1 MDNPIW
7 KPYQISIG
15 LEASQSVLFRVRL
28 RQNPGGQILFTGR
41 AYAKTPDAGEVKVV
55 LNDIFAN
62 YVSMPFPQIVAG
74 VHQFSKGGTM
84 GFFVEAQENGQNWSA
99 VESVFFSADWS
110 YDDAKAWVDGKPL
123 TTVAGRQVS
132 VNQYLFITVV
142 ECFGVKIHGT
152 RKDGSTYVVSS
163 TIFTTESTGTA
174 AFRLSDFASE
184 GDVLQV
190 YCVVDGS
197 NFDGSDFNMDFSND
211 FGGEVDGEVAT
222 DLVFEVG
229 GCYRY
234 TLHWVNERGGWMQTP
249 LAAVKWG
256 QDIER
261 TLLDGE
267 ASVEV
272 IRNGITKRAT
282 ICSPLMS
289 DEESAA
295 FADVVSSTNVVL
307 YDSEK
312 DTWIPVVVTDT
323 TMEIQKYR
331 TNGAKMSK
339 YTLAVQVAEKF
350 ERK

>member
-28 RQNPGGQILFTGR
+28 GQNPGGQILFTGR

-55 LNDIFAN
+55 LNDVFAN
-62 YVSMPFPQIVAG
+62 YVSMPFPQLVAG
-74 VHQFSKGGTM
+74 VHQFSKGGTR
-84 GFFVEAQENGQNWSA
+84 GFFVEAKENGQNWTA
-99 VESVFFSADWS
+99 VGSIFFSADWS
-110 YDDAKAWVDGKPL
+110 YDDAKAWVDEKPL
-123 TTVAGRQVS
+123 TAVASRQVS
-132 VNQYLFITVV
+132 ANQYLFITVV

-190 YCVVDGS
+190 YCVVDT
-197 NFDGSDFNMDFSND
+197 
-211 FGGEVDGEVAT
+211 GEVAT

-234 TLHWVNERGGWMQTP
+234 SLYWVNDRGGWMQTP
-249 LAAVKWG
+249 LAAVRWG
-256 QDIER
+256 RDIER

-323 TMEIQKYR
+323 TMEIQQYR

>member
-15 LEASQSVLFRVRL
+15 LEASQSVLFRVCLGRD
-28 RQNPGGQILFTGR
+28 PGGQVLFTGR

-55 LNDIFAN
+55 LNDVFAN

-74 VHQFSKGGTM
+74 VHQFSKGGTR
-84 GFFVEAQENGQNWSA
+84 GFFVEAKENGQNWSA

-110 YDDAKAWVDGKPL
+110 YDSAKEWVEGKPL
-123 TTVAGRQVS
+123 TAVAGRQVS
-132 VNQYLFITVV
+132 ANQYLFITVV

-152 RKDGSTYVVSS
+152 RKDGSTYVVTS
-163 TIFTTESTGTA
+163 TTFTTESTGTA

-190 YCVVDGS
+190 YCVIDT
-197 NFDGSDFNMDFSND
+197 
-211 FGGEVDGEVAT
+211 GEVAT

-234 TLHWVNERGGWMQTP
+234 ILHWVNERGGWMQTP

-256 QDIER
+256 RDIER

-282 ICSPLMS
+282 LCSPLMS

-295 FADVVSSTNVVL
+295 FVDVVSSTNVVL

-312 DTWIPVVVTDT
+312 ETWIPVVVTDT
-323 TMEIQKYR
+323 AMEIQQYR
-331 TNGAKMSK
+331 TNGAKLCK
-339 YTLAVQVAEKF
+339 YTLAVQVSEKF

>member
-7 KPYQISIG
+7 KPYEISIG
-15 LEASQSVLFRVRL
+15 LEASQSVLFRVCLGRG
-28 RQNPGGQILFTGR
+28 PGGQVLFTGR

-55 LNDIFAN
+55 LNDVFAN
-62 YVSMPFPQIVAG
+62 YVSMPFPQIVVG
-74 VHQFSKGGTM
+74 MHQFSKGGTTD
-84 GFFVEAQENGQNWSA
+84 FFVEAKKNGQNWSA
-99 VESVFFSADWS
+99 VKSVSFNPDWS

-123 TTVAGRQVS
+123 TAVAGRQVS
-132 VNQYLFITVV
+132 ANQYLFITVV
-142 ECFGVKIHGT
+142 ECFGVKIHGK

-163 TIFTTESTGTA
+163 TLSTTKSTGTA
-174 AFRLSDFASE
+174 AFSLSEFASE

-190 YCVVDGS
+190 YCVAG
-197 NFDGSDFNMDFSND
+197 GSDFNMDFSDD
-211 FGGEVDGEVAT
+211 FGGAVAT

-234 TLHWVNERGGWMQTP
+234 TLYWVNERGGWMQTP

-256 QDIER
+256 RDIER

-312 DTWIPVVVTDT
+312 ETWIPVVVTDT
-323 TMEIQKYR
+323 TMEIQRYR

>member
-15 LEASQSVLFRVRL
+15 LEASQSVLFRVCLGRD
-28 RQNPGGQILFTGR
+28 PGGQVLFTGR

-55 LNDIFAN
+55 LNDVFAN
-62 YVSMPFPQIVAG
+62 YVSVPFPQIVAG
-74 VHQFSKGGTM
+74 VHQFSKGGTR
-84 GFFVEAQENGQNWSA
+84 GFFVEAKENGQNWAA
-99 VESVFFSADWS
+99 VESVFFNPDWS

-123 TTVAGRQVS
+123 TAVAGRQVS
-132 VNQYLFITVV
+132 ANQYLFISVV

-163 TIFTTESTGTA
+163 TLFTTESTGTA

-190 YCVVDGS
+190 YCFIDA
-197 NFDGSDFNMDFSND
+197 
-211 FGGEVDGEVAT
+211 GEVAT

-249 LAAVKWG
+249 LAAVRWG
-256 QDIER
+256 RDIER

-282 ICSPLMS
+282 LCSPLMS

-312 DTWIPVVVTDT
+312 EIWIPVVVTDT
-323 TMEIQKYR
+323 TMEIQQYR

-339 YTLAVQVAEKF
+339 YTLAVQEAEKF

>member
-15 LEASQSVLFRVRL
+15 LEASQSVLFRVCLGRD
-28 RQNPGGQILFTGR
+28 PGGQVLFTGR

-55 LNDIFAN
+55 LNDVFAN

-74 VHQFSKGGTM
+74 VHQFSKGGTR
-84 GFFVEAQENGQNWSA
+84 GFFVEAKENGQNWAA
-99 VESVFFSADWS
+99 VESVFFNPDWS

-123 TTVAGRQVS
+123 TAVAGRQVS
-132 VNQYLFITVV
+132 ANQYLFITVV

-152 RKDGSTYVVSS
+152 RKDGSTYVASS
-163 TIFTTESTGTA
+163 TLFTTESTGTA

-190 YCVVDGS
+190 YCAVDT
-197 NFDGSDFNMDFSND
+197 
-211 FGGEVDGEVAT
+211 GEVAT

-234 TLHWVNERGGWMQTP
+234 ILHWVNERGGWMQAP

-256 QDIER
+256 RDIER

-267 ASVEV
+267 AAVEV

-282 ICSPLMS
+282 LCSPLMS

-312 DTWIPVVVTDT
+312 ETWIPVVVTDT
-323 TMEIQKYR
+323 TMEIQQYR

>member
-28 RQNPGGQILFTGR
+28 GRDPGGQVLFTGR
-41 AYAKTPDAGEVKVV
+41 AYAKTPDAGEAKVV
-55 LNDIFAN
+55 LNDVFAN

-74 VHQFSKGGTM
+74 VHQFSTGGTR
-84 GFFVEAQENGQNWSA
+84 GFFVEAKENGQNWAA
-99 VESVFFSADWS
+99 VESVFFAADWS

-123 TTVAGRQVS
+123 TAVAGRQVS
-132 VNQYLFITVV
+132 ANQYLFITVV

-174 AFRLSDFASE
+174 AFRLSDFASD

-190 YCVVDGS
+190 YCVVDT
-197 NFDGSDFNMDFSND
+197 
-211 FGGEVDGEVAT
+211 GEVAT

-256 QDIER
+256 CDIER

-307 YDSEK
+307 YDSERE
-312 DTWIPVVVTDT
+312 TWIPVVVTDT
-323 TMEIQKYR
+323 TMEIQRYR

>member
-7 KPYQISIG
+7 KPYEISIG

-28 RQNPGGQILFTGR
+28 GQNPGGQILFTGR

-62 YVSMPFPQIVAG
+62 YVSMPFPQIVVGA
-74 VHQFSKGGTM
+74 HCFSKGGTSR
-84 GFFVEAQENGQNWSA
+84 FFVEKKNGQNWSA
-99 VESVFFSADWS
+99 VKSVSFNPDWS

-123 TTVAGRQVS
+123 TAVAGRQVS
-132 VNQYLFITVV
+132 ANQYLFITVV

-163 TIFTTESTGTA
+163 TLFTTGGTGTA

-190 YCVVDGS
+190 YCVAG
-197 NFDGSDFNMDFSND
+197 GSDFNMDFSDD
-211 FGGEVDGEVAT
+211 FGGAVAT

-256 QDIER
+256 RDIER

-307 YDSEK
+307 YDSDK

>member
-7 KPYQISIG
+7 KPYEISIG

-28 RQNPGGQILFTGR
+28 GQNSGGQILFTGR

-62 YVSMPFPQIVAG
+62 YVSMPFPQIVVGA
-74 VHQFSKGGTM
+74 HWFSKGGTS
-84 GFFVEAQENGQNWSA
+84 GFFVEKKNGQNWSA
-99 VESVFFSADWS
+99 VGSVFFSADWS

-123 TTVAGRQVS
+123 TAVAGRQVS
-132 VNQYLFITVV
+132 ANQYLFITVV

-163 TIFTTESTGTA
+163 RLFTTESTGTA

-190 YCVVDGS
+190 YCVLDT
-197 NFDGSDFNMDFSND
+197 
-211 FGGEVDGEVAT
+211 GEVAT

-256 QDIER
+256 RDIER

-307 YDSEK
+307 YDSDK

-323 TMEIQKYR
+323 TMEIQQYR

>member
-7 KPYQISIG
+7 KPYEISIG
-15 LEASQSVLFRVRL
+15 LEASQSVLFRVCLGR
-28 RQNPGGQILFTGR
+28 NPGGQILFTGR
-41 AYAKTPDAGEVKVV
+41 AYAKTPDTGEVKVV

-74 VHQFSKGGTM
+74 VHQFSKGGTR

-99 VESVFFSADWS
+99 VGSVFFSADWS

-123 TTVAGRQVS
+123 TSVAGRQVS
-132 VNQYLFITVV
+132 ASQYLFITVV
-142 ECFGVKIHGT
+142 ECFGIKIHGT

-190 YCVVDGS
+190 YCVVDT
-197 NFDGSDFNMDFSND
+197 
-211 FGGEVDGEVAT
+211 GEVAT

-234 TLHWVNERGGWMQTP
+234 SLYWVNDRGGWMQTP
-249 LAAVKWG
+249 LAAVRWG
-256 QDIER
+256 RDIER

-267 ASVEV
+267 TSVEV

-282 ICSPLMS
+282 ICSPLML

-307 YDSEK
+307 YDSDKE
-312 DTWIPVVVTDT
+312 TWIPVVVTDT
-323 TMEIQKYR
+323 TMEIQQYR

>member
-7 KPYQISIG
+7 KPYEISIG
-15 LEASQSVLFRVRL
+15 LEASQSVLFRVCLGR
-28 RQNPGGQILFTGR
+28 NPGGQVLFTGR
-41 AYAKTPDAGEVKVV
+41 AYAKTPNAGEVKVV
-55 LNDIFAN
+55 LNDVFAN

-74 VHQFSKGGTM
+74 VHQFSKGGTS
-84 GFFVEAQENGQNWSA
+84 GFFVEAKENGQNWSA

-110 YDDAKAWVDGKPL
+110 YDDAKAWVDEKPL
-123 TTVAGRQVS
+123 TGVAGRQVS
-132 VNQYLFITVV
+132 VSQYLFITVV

-184 GDVLQV
+184 GDVLKV
-190 YCVVDGS
+190 YCVVDT
-197 NFDGSDFNMDFSND
+197 
-211 FGGEVDGEVAT
+211 GEVAT

-234 TLHWVNERGGWMQTP
+234 SLYWVNERGGWMQTP

-256 QDIER
+256 RDIER

-307 YDSEK
+307 YDSDR

-323 TMEIQKYR
+323 TMEVQRYK
-331 TNGAKMSK
+331 TNGAKLCK

>member
-15 LEASQSVLFRVRL
+15 LEASQSVLFRVGLGRG
-28 RQNPGGQILFTGR
+28 PGGQILFTGR

-74 VHQFSKGGTM
+74 VHQFSKGGTTD
-84 GFFVEAQENGQNWSA
+84 FFVEAKENGQNWSA
-99 VESVFFSADWS
+99 VKSVSFNPDWS

-123 TTVAGRQVS
+123 TAVAGRQVS
-132 VNQYLFITVV
+132 ANQYLFITVV

-152 RKDGSTYVVSS
+152 RKDGSTYVISS
-163 TIFTTESTGTA
+163 TLFTTESTGTA

-190 YCVVDGS
+190 YCAAG
-197 NFDGSDFNMDFSND
+197 GSDFNMDFSND
-211 FGGEVDGEVAT
+211 FGGAVAT

-256 QDIER
+256 RDIER

-295 FADVVSSTNVVL
+295 FSDVVSSTNVVL
-307 YDSEK
+307 YDSERE
-312 DTWIPVVVTDT
+312 TWIPVVVTDT
-323 TMEIQKYR
+323 TMEIQQYR

>member
-15 LEASQSVLFRVRL
+15 LEASQSVLFRVCLGRD
-28 RQNPGGQILFTGR
+28 PGGQVLFTGR

-55 LNDIFAN
+55 LNDVFAN

-74 VHQFSKGGTM
+74 VHQFSKGGTR
-84 GFFVEAQENGQNWSA
+84 GFFVEAKENGQNWTA
-99 VESVFFSADWS
+99 VGSVFFAANWS

-123 TTVAGRQVS
+123 TAVAGRQVS
-132 VNQYLFITVV
+132 ANQYLFISVV

-163 TIFTTESTGTA
+163 TLFTTESTGTA

-184 GDVLQV
+184 GDILQV
-190 YCVVDGS
+190 YCVVDT
-197 NFDGSDFNMDFSND
+197 
-211 FGGEVDGEVAT
+211 GEVAT

-249 LAAVKWG
+249 LAAVRWG
-256 QDIER
+256 RDIER

-282 ICSPLMS
+282 LCSPLMS

-323 TMEIQKYR
+323 TMEIQQYR

>member
-15 LEASQSVLFRVRL
+15 LEASQSVLFRVCLGRD
-28 RQNPGGQILFTGR
+28 PGGQVLFTGR
-41 AYAKTPDAGEVKVV
+41 AYAKTPDAGDVKVV
-55 LNDIFAN
+55 LNDVFAN

-74 VHQFSKGGTM
+74 VHQFSKGGTR
-84 GFFVEAQENGQNWSA
+84 GFFVEAKENGQNWSA
-99 VESVFFSADWS
+99 VESVFFAADWS

-123 TTVAGRQVS
+123 TAVAGRQVS
-132 VNQYLFITVV
+132 ANQYLFISVV
-142 ECFGVKIHGT
+142 ECFGVKILGT

-163 TIFTTESTGTA
+163 TLFTTESTGTA

-190 YCVVDGS
+190 YCVVDT
-197 NFDGSDFNMDFSND
+197 
-211 FGGEVDGEVAT
+211 GEVAT

-234 TLHWVNERGGWMQTP
+234 SLHWVNERGGWMQTP

-256 QDIER
+256 RDIER

-282 ICSPLMS
+282 LCSPLMS

-307 YDSEK
+307 YDSAKE
-312 DTWIPVVVTDT
+312 TWIPVVVTDT
-323 TMEIQKYR
+323 TMEIQQYK

>member
-15 LEASQSVLFRVRL
+15 LEASQSVLFRVCLGRD
-28 RQNPGGQILFTGR
+28 PGGQVLFTGR

-55 LNDIFAN
+55 LNDVFAN

-74 VHQFSKGGTM
+74 VHQFSKGGTR
-84 GFFVEAQENGQNWSA
+84 GFFVEAKENGQNWSA

-110 YDDAKAWVDGKPL
+110 YDSAKAWVDGKPL
-123 TTVAGRQVS
+123 TAVAGRQVS
-132 VNQYLFITVV
+132 ANQYLFITVV

-152 RKDGSTYVVSS
+152 RRDGTTYVVTS
-163 TIFTTESTGTA
+163 TTFTTESSGTA

-190 YCVVDGS
+190 YCVIDT
-197 NFDGSDFNMDFSND
+197 
-211 FGGEVDGEVAT
+211 GEVAT

-234 TLHWVNERGGWMQTP
+234 ILHWVNERGGWMQTP

-256 QDIER
+256 CEIER

-282 ICSPLMS
+282 LCSPLMS

-307 YDSEK
+307 YDSERE
-312 DTWIPVVVTDT
+312 TWIPVVVTDT
-323 TMEIQKYR
+323 TMEIQQYR

>member
-7 KPYQISIG
+7 KPYEISIG

-28 RQNPGGQILFTGR
+28 GQNPGGQILFTGR

-62 YVSMPFPQIVAG
+62 YVSMPFPQIVVG
-74 VHQFSKGGTM
+74 MHQFSKGGTS
-84 GFFVEAQENGQNWSA
+84 GFFVEKKNGQNWSA
-99 VESVFFSADWS
+99 VGSVFFSADWS

-123 TTVAGRQVS
+123 TAVAGRQVS
-132 VNQYLFITVV
+132 ANQYLFITVV

-163 TIFTTESTGTA
+163 RLFTPASTGTA

-190 YCVVDGS
+190 YCVLDT
-197 NFDGSDFNMDFSND
+197 
-211 FGGEVDGEVAT
+211 GEVAT

-256 QDIER
+256 RDIER

-307 YDSEK
+307 YDSDK

-323 TMEIQKYR
+323 TMEIQQYR

>member
-7 KPYQISIG
+7 KPYEISIG
-15 LEASQSVLFRVRL
+15 LEASQSVLFRVCLGR
-28 RQNPGGQILFTGR
+28 NPGGQILFTGR

-74 VHQFSKGGTM
+74 VHQFSKGGTR
-84 GFFVEAQENGQNWSA
+84 GFFIEAKENGQNWSA

-123 TTVAGRQVS
+123 TAVASRQVS
-132 VNQYLFITVV
+132 ANQYLFITVV

-190 YCVVDGS
+190 YCVVDT
-197 NFDGSDFNMDFSND
+197 
-211 FGGEVDGEVAT
+211 GEVAT

-234 TLHWVNERGGWMQTP
+234 TLHWVDERGGWMQTP

-256 QDIER
+256 RDIER
-261 TLLDGE
+261 TLMDGE

-272 IRNGITKRAT
+272 IRNGITKRAS

-323 TMEIQKYR
+323 TMEIQQYR

>member
-15 LEASQSVLFRVRL
+15 LEESQSVLFRVCLGRD
-28 RQNPGGQILFTGR
+28 PGGQVLFTGR
-41 AYAKTPDAGEVKVV
+41 AYAKSPDAGEVKVV
-55 LNDIFAN
+55 LNDVFAN
-62 YVSMPFPQIVAG
+62 YVSMPFPEIVAG
-74 VHQFSKGGTM
+74 VHQFSKGGTR
-84 GFFVEAQENGQNWSA
+84 GFFVEAKENGQNWSA
-99 VESVFFSADWS
+99 VESVFFNPDWS

-123 TTVAGRQVS
+123 TAVAGRQVS
-132 VNQYLFITVV
+132 ANQYLFITVV

-152 RKDGSTYVVSS
+152 RKDGSTYAVSS
-163 TIFTTESTGTA
+163 TLFTTESTGTA
-174 AFRLSDFASE
+174 VFRLSDFASE
-184 GDVLQV
+184 GDVLRV
-190 YCVVDGS
+190 YCVIDT
-197 NFDGSDFNMDFSND
+197 
-211 FGGEVDGEVAT
+211 GEVAT

-256 QDIER
+256 RDIER

-289 DEESAA
+289 DEESAT

-312 DTWIPVVVTDT
+312 DTWTPVVVTDT
-323 TMEIQKYR
+323 TMEIQQYR

>member
-1 MDNPIW
+1 MENPIW

-15 LEASQSVLFRVRL
+15 LEASQSVLFKVCLGRD
-28 RQNPGGQILFTGR
+28 PGGQVLFTGR

-74 VHQFSKGGTM
+74 VHQFSKGGTR
-84 GFFVEAQENGQNWSA
+84 GFFVEAKENGQNWSA
-99 VESVFFSADWS
+99 VGSVFFSADWS

-123 TTVAGRQVS
+123 TAVAGRQVS
-132 VNQYLFITVV
+132 ANQYLFITVV

-163 TIFTTESTGTA
+163 TLFTTESTGTA

-190 YCVVDGS
+190 YCVVDT
-197 NFDGSDFNMDFSND
+197 
-211 FGGEVDGEVAT
+211 GEVAT

-249 LAAVKWG
+249 LAAVRWG
-256 QDIER
+256 RDIER

-282 ICSPLMS
+282 LCSPLMS

-312 DTWIPVVVTDT
+312 ETWVPVVVTDT
-323 TMEIQKYR
+323 TMEIQQYR

>member
-28 RQNPGGQILFTGR
+28 GQNPGGQILFTGR

-74 VHQFSKGGTM
+74 VHQFSKGGTR
-84 GFFVEAQENGQNWSA
+84 GFFVEAKENGQNWSA

-123 TTVAGRQVS
+123 TSVAGRQVS
-132 VNQYLFITVV
+132 ANQYLFITVV

-163 TIFTTESTGTA
+163 TLFTTESTGTA

-190 YCVVDGS
+190 YCVVDT
-197 NFDGSDFNMDFSND
+197 
-211 FGGEVDGEVAT
+211 GEVAT

-256 QDIER
+256 RDIER

-323 TMEIQKYR
+323 TMEIQQYR

>member
-7 KPYQISIG
+7 KSYQISIG

-28 RQNPGGQILFTGR
+28 GPGPGGQVLFTGR

-74 VHQFSKGGTM
+74 VHQFSEGGTR
-84 GFFVEAQENGQNWSA
+84 GFFVEAKENGQNWST

-110 YDDAKAWVDGKPL
+110 YDDAKAWVEEKPL
-123 TTVAGRQVS
+123 TSVAGKQVS
-132 VNQYLFITVV
+132 ASQYLFITVV

-190 YCVVDGS
+190 YCVVDI
-197 NFDGSDFNMDFSND
+197 
-211 FGGEVDGEVAT
+211 GEVAT

-234 TLHWVNERGGWMQTP
+234 TLHWVNERGGWMQIP

-256 QDIER
+256 YDIER
-261 TLLDGE
+261 TMLDGE

-307 YDSEK
+307 YDSER

-323 TMEIQKYR
+323 TMEIQRYK

>member
-15 LEASQSVLFRVRL
+15 LEASQSVLFRVCLGR
-28 RQNPGGQILFTGR
+28 NPGGQVLFTGR
-41 AYAKTPDAGEVKVV
+41 AYAKTPNAGEVKVV

-74 VHQFSKGGTM
+74 VHQFSKGGTR
-84 GFFVEAQENGQNWSA
+84 GFFVEAQENGQNWAA
-99 VESVFFSADWS
+99 VASVFFSADWS
-110 YDDAKAWVDGKPL
+110 YDDTKAWVDGKPL
-123 TTVAGRQVS
+123 TSVAGRQVS
-132 VNQYLFITVV
+132 ANQYLFITVV

-190 YCVVDGS
+190 YCVVDT
-197 NFDGSDFNMDFSND
+197 
-211 FGGEVDGEVAT
+211 GEVAT

-256 QDIER
+256 RDIER

>member
-28 RQNPGGQILFTGR
+28 GRDPGGQVLFTGR

-55 LNDIFAN
+55 LNDVFAN

-74 VHQFSKGGTM
+74 VHQFSKGGTS
-84 GFFVEAQENGQNWSA
+84 GFFVEAKENGQNWSA

-123 TTVAGRQVS
+123 TAVAGRQVS
-132 VNQYLFITVV
+132 ANQYLFITVV

-163 TIFTTESTGTA
+163 TLFTTEDTGTA

-190 YCVVDGS
+190 YCVVDT
-197 NFDGSDFNMDFSND
+197 
-211 FGGEVDGEVAT
+211 GEVAT

-234 TLHWVNERGGWMQTP
+234 TLYWVNERGGWMQTP

-256 QDIER
+256 RDIER

-312 DTWIPVVVTDT
+312 ETWIPVVVTDT

>member
-1 MDNPIW
+1 MIIKNKKNMDNPIW

-15 LEASQSVLFRVRL
+15 LEASQSVLFRVCLGRD
-28 RQNPGGQILFTGR
+28 PGGQVLFTGR

-55 LNDIFAN
+55 LNDVFAN

-74 VHQFSKGGTM
+74 VHQFSKGGTR
-84 GFFVEAQENGQNWSA
+84 GFFVEAKENGQNWSA

-110 YDDAKAWVDGKPL
+110 YDSAKAWVDGKPL
-123 TTVAGRQVS
+123 TEVAGRQVS
-132 VNQYLFITVV
+132 ANQYLFITVV

-163 TIFTTESTGTA
+163 TLFTTESTGTA

-190 YCVVDGS
+190 YCVIDT
-197 NFDGSDFNMDFSND
+197 
-211 FGGEVDGEVAT
+211 GEVAT

-234 TLHWVNERGGWMQTP
+234 ILHWVNERGGWMQTP

-256 QDIER
+256 RDIER

-282 ICSPLMS
+282 LCSPLMS
-289 DEESAA
+289 DKESAA
-295 FADVVSSTNVVL
+295 FADVVGSTNVVI

-312 DTWIPVVVTDT
+312 ETWIPVVVTDT
-323 TMEIQKYR
+323 TMEIQQYR

-339 YTLAVQVAEKF
+339 YTLAVQVSEKF

>member
-7 KPYQISIG
+7 KPYEISIG

-28 RQNPGGQILFTGR
+28 GQNPGGQILFTGR

-62 YVSMPFPQIVAG
+62 YVSMPFPQIVVG
-74 VHQFSKGGTM
+74 MHQFSKGGTS
-84 GFFVEAQENGQNWSA
+84 GFFVEKKNGQNWSA
-99 VESVFFSADWS
+99 VGSVFFSADWS

-123 TTVAGRQVS
+123 TAVAGRQVS
-132 VNQYLFITVV
+132 ANQYLFITVV

-163 TIFTTESTGTA
+163 RLFTTESTGTA

-190 YCVVDGS
+190 YCVLDT
-197 NFDGSDFNMDFSND
+197 
-211 FGGEVDGEVAT
+211 GEVAT

-256 QDIER
+256 RDIER

-307 YDSEK
+307 YDSDK

-323 TMEIQKYR
+323 TMEIQQYR

>member
-28 RQNPGGQILFTGR
+28 GRDPGGQILFTGR

-74 VHQFSKGGTM
+74 AHQFSKGGTR
-84 GFFVEAQENGQNWSA
+84 GFFVEAKENGQNWTA

-123 TTVAGRQVS
+123 TAVAGRQVS
-132 VNQYLFITVV
+132 ANQYLFITVV

-190 YCVVDGS
+190 YCVVDT
-197 NFDGSDFNMDFSND
+197 
-211 FGGEVDGEVAT
+211 GEVAT

-234 TLHWVNERGGWMQTP
+234 SLHWVNERGGWMQTP

-256 QDIER
+256 RDIER
-261 TLLDGE
+261 TLMDGA

-312 DTWIPVVVTDT
+312 ETWIPVVVTDT
-323 TMEIQKYR
+323 TMEIQRYR

>member
-15 LEASQSVLFRVRL
+15 LEASQSVLFRVCLGRD
-28 RQNPGGQILFTGR
+28 PGGQVLFTGR

-55 LNDIFAN
+55 LNDVFAN

-74 VHQFSKGGTM
+74 VHQFSKGGTR
-84 GFFVEAQENGQNWSA
+84 GFFVEAKENGQNWSA

-123 TTVAGRQVS
+123 TAEAGRQVS
-132 VNQYLFITVV
+132 ANQYLFITVV

-152 RKDGSTYVVSS
+152 RRDGSTYVVSS
-163 TIFTTESTGTA
+163 TLFTTESTGTA

-190 YCVVDGS
+190 YCVIDT
-197 NFDGSDFNMDFSND
+197 
-211 FGGEVDGEVAT
+211 GEVAT

-234 TLHWVNERGGWMQTP
+234 ILHWVNERGGWMQTP

-256 QDIER
+256 RDIER

-282 ICSPLMS
+282 LCSPLMS

-307 YDSEK
+307 YNSEK
-312 DTWIPVVVTDT
+312 ETWIPVVVTDT
-323 TMEIQKYR
+323 TMEIQQYR
-331 TNGAKMSK
+331 TNGAKLCK
-339 YTLAVQVAEKF
+339 YTLAVQVSEKF

>member
-7 KPYQISIG
+7 KPYEISIG

-28 RQNPGGQILFTGR
+28 GRGPGGQILFTGR

-55 LNDIFAN
+55 LNDVFAN
-62 YVSMPFPQIVAG
+62 YVSMPFPQLVAG
-74 VHQFSKGGTM
+74 VHQFSKGGTR
-84 GFFVEAQENGQNWSA
+84 GFFVEAKENGQNWTA

-110 YDDAKAWVDGKPL
+110 YDDAKAWVDEKPL
-123 TTVAGRQVS
+123 TAVASRQVS
-132 VNQYLFITVV
+132 ANQYLFITVV

-163 TIFTTESTGTA
+163 TLFTTESTGTA

-184 GDVLQV
+184 ADVLQV
-190 YCVVDGS
+190 YCVVDT
-197 NFDGSDFNMDFSND
+197 
-211 FGGEVDGEVAT
+211 GEVAT

-234 TLHWVNERGGWMQTP
+234 SLYWVNDRGGWMQTP
-249 LAAVKWG
+249 LAAVRWG
-256 QDIER
+256 RDIER

-312 DTWIPVVVTDT
+312 DTWVPVVVTDT

>member
-7 KPYQISIG
+7 KPYEISIG

-28 RQNPGGQILFTGR
+28 GQNPGGQILFTGR

-62 YVSMPFPQIVAG
+62 YVSMPFPQIVVGA
-74 VHQFSKGGTM
+74 HWFSKGGTS
-84 GFFVEAQENGQNWSA
+84 GFFVEKKNGQNWSA
-99 VESVFFSADWS
+99 VGSVFFSADWS

-123 TTVAGRQVS
+123 TAVAGRQVS
-132 VNQYLFITVV
+132 ANQYLFITVV

-163 TIFTTESTGTA
+163 RLFTTESTGTA

-190 YCVVDGS
+190 YCVAG
-197 NFDGSDFNMDFSND
+197 GSDFNMDFSDD
-211 FGGEVDGEVAT
+211 FGGAVAT

-256 QDIER
+256 RDIER

-307 YDSEK
+307 YDSDK

-323 TMEIQKYR
+323 TMEIQQYR

-339 YTLAVQVAEKF
+339 YTLAAQVAEKF